1 MARRREPTLK
11 HRNLLGNIIG
21 RSNRRPANLE
31 GGEADGHDR
40 EAEELQPAVADALGQ
55 AHPWGSVLIGAC
67 PVGEE
72 LQLNG
77 SLLGPALHAGLESG
91 RLGHFGLQVDDRA
104 TG

>member
-1 MARRREPTLK
+1 
-11 HRNLLGNIIG
+11 
-21 RSNRRPANLE
+21 
-31 GGEADGHDR
+31 
-40 EAEELQPAVADALGQ
+40 VADALGQ